1 MVDSKKP
8 EKGLS
13 KVCYYELLDV
23 DRKAD
28 TKAIKKVLKLLLI
41 FKGLL
46 KSSAKMAS
54 RQKPR

>member
-8 EKGLS
+8 EKGFS

-28 TKAIKKVLKLLLI
+28 TKAIKKVLKLLAATERMSCI
-41 FKGLL
+41 V
-46 KSSAKMAS
+46 
-54 RQKPR
+54 